1 MRRSLRSSVAAIAA
15 VASMVVGVTACGGG
29 GGNGG
34 DILSQAR
41 NGGSD
46 PCAPTPGVD
55 RDTVGLGLLYSGSPY
70 DGDPSALFRA
80 GVDARLGEQNAKG
93 GIYGRRLSYR
103 IEDDE
108 AVPALNAVGGR
119 ALAQRD
125 KALGILQFSVAAAG
139 SAKQLESTGVPVVDG
154 QITDPS
160 LAPRSNV
167 FSYSRPAVQEPTSS
181 GWGEFLANRGAH
193 RAVTVSLELSSA
205 TRSTADAARR
215 SVLAAG
221 LKVSDNLQ
229 VPSGPFDADRF
240 VDEVRDSGAD
250 SLIAF
255 VPAPNFY
262 QIVAAVQDADLGLKA
277 ILGNPTS
284 YDRSQLARV
293 GDSAAGAYA
302 FLDYTPFELN
312 TPAHRR
318 FLAAMAAY
326 APQAAAL
333 PDGTALIGWISAD
346 LLLRGI
352 TTAGVCPTRAGVLAG
367 LRRQTRFD
375 ADGLLPAAINLSRGV
390 ANIAPCYDYVQV
402 TQDGRKFVPV
412 PGKPRCGR
420 ILRAG

>member
-1 MRRSLRSSVAAIAA
+1 MRRSLRSFVAASAA
-15 VASMVVGVTACGGG
+15 VAGLVVGITACGGD
-29 GGNGG
+29 GG

-41 NGGSD
+41 NGGAD

-55 RDTVGLGLLYSGSPY
+55 RDTIGLGMLYSGSPY

-103 IEDDE
+103 IADDE
-108 AVPALNAVGGR
+108 AIPALNAVGGR
-119 ALAQRD
+119 TLAQRD
-125 KALGILQFSVAAAG
+125 TALGILQFSVAAAG
-139 SAKQLESTGVPVVDG
+139 SARQLESAGVPVVDG

-205 TRSTADAARR
+205 TRATADAARR

-221 LKVSDNLQ
+221 LRVSDNLE

-240 VDEVRDSGAD
+240 ADEVRDSGAD

-262 QIVAAVQDADLGLKA
+262 QIVAAVQDADLDLKA

-284 YDRSQLARV
+284 YDRSQLPRV
-293 GDSAAGAYA
+293 GHSAAGAYA
-302 FLDYTPFELN
+302 FLDYTPFELK

-375 ADGLLPAAINLSRGV
+375 ADGLLPAPINLSRGV

-402 TQDGRKFVPV
+402 TQDGKRFVPV

-420 ILRAG
+420 ILRAK

>member
-1 MRRSLRSSVAAIAA
+1 MRRSLRSFAAAGTA
-15 VASMVVGVTACGGG
+15 VASLVFGLTACGGG
-29 GGNGG
+29 GGGG
-34 DILSQAR
+34 GILSQVR
-41 NGGSD
+41 RGGVD

-55 RDTVGLGLLYSGSPY
+55 RSKINLGMLYSSSPY
-70 DGDPSALFRA
+70 AGDPSALFRA

-93 GIYGRRLSYR
+93 GINGRRLSYSV
-103 IEDDE
+103 EDDE
-108 AVPALNAVGGR
+108 AAPELNAVGGR
-119 ALAQRD
+119 VLAQRD
-125 KALGILQFSVAAAG
+125 QALGILQFSVAAVG
-139 SAKQLESTGVPVVDG
+139 SAKSLESTGVPVVDG

-160 LAPRSNV
+160 LSPRSNV
-167 FSYSRPAVQEPTSS
+167 FGYSRPTVEEPASS
-181 GWGEFLANRGAH
+181 GWGEFLANRGAQ

-205 TRSTADAARR
+205 TRSMARAAEK
-215 SVLAAG
+215 SVRAAG
-221 LKVSDNLQ
+221 LKVADNLQ
-229 VPSGPFDADRF
+229 VPSGPFDADQF
-240 VDEVRDSGAD
+240 ADQVRDSGAD

-262 QIVAAVQDADLGLKA
+262 QIVAAVQDAYLGLKA

-302 FLDYTPFELN
+302 FLDYTPFELS

-352 TTAGVCPTRAGVLAG
+352 AAAGVCPTRAGALAG
-367 LRRQTRFD
+367 LRHQTHFD
-375 ADGLLPAAINLSRGV
+375 ADGLLPAPINLSKGV
-390 ANIAPCYDYVQV
+390 SDIAPCYDYVQV
-402 TQDGRKFVPV
+402 TPDGKKFVLV

>member
-1 MRRSLRSSVAAIAA
+1 MRRSLRSFAAAGAA
-15 VASMVVGVTACGGG
+15 VAGMVFGMTACGGD
-29 GGNGG
+29 GG
-34 DILSQAR
+34 DVLSQAR
-41 NGGSD
+41 HGGAD
-46 PCAPTPGVD
+46 PCVPTPGVD
-55 RDTVGLGLLYSGSPY
+55 RNKISLGMLYSGSRY

-93 GIYGRRLSYR
+93 GIYGRQLSYS

-108 AVPALNAVGGR
+108 ATPELNAVAGR
-119 ALAQRD
+119 ALVQRD
-125 KALGILQFSVAAAG
+125 EALGILQFSVAASG
-139 SAKQLESTGVPVVDG
+139 SAKLLENSGVPVVDG

-160 LAPRSNV
+160 VTPRSNV
-167 FSYSRPAVQEPTSS
+167 FSYSRPTVEEPASS
-181 GWGEFLANRGAH
+181 GWGEFLAGRDAQ
-193 RAVTVSLELSSA
+193 RAVTVSIELSSA
-205 TRSTADAARR
+205 TQSMAHAAGK

-221 LKVSDNLQ
+221 LEVAGNLQ

-240 VDEVRDSGAD
+240 ADQVRDSGAD

-262 QIVAAVQDADLGLKA
+262 QIVAAVQDADLDLKA

-293 GDSAAGAYA
+293 GDKAAGAYA

-312 TPAHRR
+312 TPTHRR

-346 LLLRGI
+346 LMVRGI
-352 TTAGVCPTRAGVLAG
+352 AAAGVCPTRAGVLAG
-367 LRRQTRFD
+367 LHRQTRFD
-375 ADGLLPAAINLSRGV
+375 ADGLLPAPINLSKGV
-390 ANIAPCYDYVQV
+390 SDIAPCYDYVQV
-402 TQDGRKFVPV
+402 TQDGKKFAPV

-420 ILRAG
+420 ILRAR